1 MASAGTA
8 GVGGAVK
15 LEEAG
20 VRHLR
25 VVRDGE
31 AGIGVSILWFV
42 CQPEFGF
49 AEEDLGPSCLG
60 GAGQD
65 AGKFLQVGSDGLA
78 ECSNFFTVGHVH
90 FVVGDGVR
98 QCG

>member
-31 AGIGVSILWFV
+31 AGVGVSVLWFI
-42 CQPEFGF
+42 
-49 AEEDLGPSCLG
+49 
-60 GAGQD
+60 
-65 AGKFLQVGSDGLA
+65 
-78 ECSNFFTVGHVH
+78 CSLEL
-90 FVVGDGVR
+90 
-98 QCG
+98 